1 MSDQTPRPPDP
12 GAICFGLSPELD
24 RRSCAAFLQLLGRA
38 ALAKTL
44 SSRLSE
50 QEIEE
55 LIGLTSGLMRKH
67 LSKQEY
73 HTLFLGEEHT
83 HHDSD
88 NQ

>member
-1 MSDQTPRPPDP
+1 MSDHTPRPPDP
-12 GAICFGLSPELD
+12 GAICFGLSPVLD
-24 RRSCAAFLQLLGRA
+24 RRSCAAYLQLLGQA
-38 ALAKTL
+38 ELAQTL
-44 SSRLSE
+44 SARLSE

-67 LSKQEY
+67 LSTQEY

>member
-1 MSDQTPRPPDP
+1 MSNHTPSPPDP

-24 RRSCAAFLQLLGRA
+24 RRSCAAYLQLLGRA
-38 ALAKTL
+38 DLAQTL

-55 LIGLTSGLMRKH
+55 LIELMSGLMRKH
-67 LSKQEY
+67 LSTREY

-83 HHDSD
+83 HHNSD
-88 NQ
+88 KK

>member
-1 MSDQTPRPPDP
+1 MSNQTPLSADP

-24 RRSCAAFLQLLGRA
+24 RQSCAAYLQLLGQA
-38 ALAKTL
+38 ELAQTL

-55 LIGLTSGLMRKH
+55 LIELTSALMRKH
-67 LSKQEY
+67 LSKHEY
-73 HTLFLGEEHT
+73 HSLFLGEKHT
-83 HHDSD
+83 HHNSD